1 MAAKINNFAA
11 GIKMEFLEL
20 KNIRIDVIK
29 NMYQPFG
36 VSLSVLRLDLIH
48 PHISGNKWFKLQG
61 YINKALQYNK
71 SRIVT
76 FGGAYSNHIV
86 ATAAACAATG
96 LAATGIIRGEE
107 PKELSPTLLQAQQ
120 FGMHLQ
126 FVSREE
132 YRALCKLE
140 VSLDLDCEST
150 LVIPEGGYGT
160 EGSLGAADILNLFNM
175 RHYSHL
181 IAAVG
186 TGTTLAGMV
195 AGKQKGQNVLG
206 IAVLKN
212 AGSIESEINQLLKP
226 HQQDD
231 FQLLHDFHCGGY
243 AKRSK
248 ELVDFMNNFYSET
261 GIPTDFVYTGKLFY
275 GVDQLIRKG
284 FFPENADIVVLHS
297 GGLQGNLSL
306 PKDTLI
312 FS

>member
-61 YINKALQYNK
+61 YIKKALQYNK

-96 LAATGIIRGEE
+96 LAVTGIIRGEK
-107 PKELSPTLLQAQQ
+107 PKVPSLTLQQAQH
-120 FGMHLQ
+120 FGMQFH

-132 YRALCKLE
+132 YRAISRSGT
-140 VSLDLDCEST
+140 SLDFDCEST
-150 LVIPEGGYGT
+150 LVIPEGGYGI
-160 EGSLGAADILNLFNM
+160 EGSLGAADILTLFDM
-175 RHYSHL
+175 SHYSHL
-181 IAAVG
+181 ITTVG
-186 TGTTLAGMV
+186 TGTTLSGMV
-195 AGKQKGQNVLG
+195 AGKEKGQKVLG
-206 IAVLKN
+206 IPVLKN
-212 AGSIESEINQLLKP
+212 VGSIESEINQLLER
-226 HQQDD
+226 QLQND

-248 ELVDFMNNFYSET
+248 ELVDFMNSFYSET

-284 FFPENADIVVLHS
+284 FFPENADILVLHS

>member
-1 MAAKINNFAA
+1 
-11 GIKMEFLEL
+11 
-20 KNIRIDVIK
+20 
-29 NMYQPFG
+29 
-36 VSLSVLRLDLIH
+36 
-48 PHISGNKWFKLQG
+48 
-61 YINKALQYNK
+61 
-71 SRIVT
+71 
-76 FGGAYSNHIV
+76 
-86 ATAAACAATG
+86 
-96 LAATGIIRGEE
+96 
-107 PKELSPTLLQAQQ
+107 
-120 FGMHLQ
+120 
-126 FVSREE
+126 
-132 YRALCKLE
+132 
-140 VSLDLDCEST
+140 
-150 LVIPEGGYGT
+150 
-160 EGSLGAADILNLFNM
+160 
-175 RHYSHL
+175 
-181 IAAVG
+181 
-186 TGTTLAGMV
+186 MV

-284 FFPENADIVVLHS
+284 FFPENADILILHS

-312 FS
+312 FT

>member
-36 VSLSVLRLDLIH
+36 VSVSVLRLDLIH

-61 YINKALQYNK
+61 YIQKALQYNK
-71 SRIVT
+71 SNIVT

-96 LAATGIIRGEE
+96 LAATGIIRGEK
-107 PKELSPTLLQAQQ
+107 PKELSPTLQQARQ
-120 FGMHLQ
+120 FGMQLH

-132 YRALCKLE
+132 YRAISRSGT
-140 VSLDLDCEST
+140 SLDFDCESS
-150 LVIPEGGYGT
+150 LIIPEGGYGI
-160 EGSLGAADILNLFNM
+160 EGSLGAADILTLFDM
-175 RHYSHL
+175 SYYSHL
-181 IAAVG
+181 ITAVG

-195 AGKQKGQNVLG
+195 AGKEKGQNVLG
-206 IAVLKN
+206 ISVLKN
-212 AGSIESEINQLLKP
+212 AGSVGSEINQLLER
-226 HQQDD
+226 QLQND

-248 ELVDFMNNFYSET
+248 ELIGFMNSFYSET

-284 FFPENADIVVLHS
+284 FFPENADILVLHS

-312 FS
+312 FN

>member
-48 PHISGNKWFKLQG
+48 PHISGNKWFKLQC
-61 YINKALQYNK
+61 YIKKALQYNK

-86 ATAAACAATG
+86 ATAAVCAATG
-96 LAATGIIRGEE
+96 LAATGIIRGEK
-107 PKELSPTLLQAQQ
+107 PKVPSLTLQQAQH
-120 FGMHLQ
+120 FGMQFH

-132 YRALCKLE
+132 YRAISRSGT
-140 VSLDLDCEST
+140 SLDFDCEST
-150 LVIPEGGYGT
+150 LVIPEGGYGI
-160 EGSLGAADILNLFNM
+160 EGSLGAADILTLFDM
-175 RHYSHL
+175 SHYSHL

-195 AGKQKGQNVLG
+195 AGKEKGQKVLG
-206 IAVLKN
+206 ISVLKN
-212 AGSIESEINQLLKP
+212 AGSIESEINQLLER
-226 HQQDD
+226 QLQND

-243 AKRSK
+243 AKRSE
-248 ELVDFMNNFYSET
+248 ELIDFMNSFYSET

-284 FFPENADIVVLHS
+284 FFPENADILALHS